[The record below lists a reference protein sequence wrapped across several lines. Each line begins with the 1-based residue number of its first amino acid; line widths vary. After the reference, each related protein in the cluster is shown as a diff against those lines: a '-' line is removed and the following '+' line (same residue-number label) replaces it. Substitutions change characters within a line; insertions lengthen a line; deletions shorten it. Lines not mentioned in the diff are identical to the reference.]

1 MLRLENH
8 KSHPVQLPYL
18 SSAIICFLAVMGHY
32 VHRVGLVVFKS
43 QHCSAPQW
51 QVIKAGTGNETKRN
65 ETKRNETK
73 RNRKP
78 RPTMNTCIVSH
89 CNSTIAS
96 FPGLLT
102 PATVCRSTNA
112 FPALVLQA
120 TNAGVRRP
128 TYSQLAHT
136 ERPRHAQPSSLS
148 VLSVCG

>member
-1 MLRLENH
+1 MH
-8 KSHPVQLPYL
+8 KVISRVHNNKSVQLPYGTTEVC
-18 SSAIICFLAVMGHY
+18 IKLAARASY
-32 VHRVGLVVFKS
+32 KS
-43 QHCSAPQW
+43 
-51 QVIKAGTGNETKRN
+51 RN
-65 ETKRNETK
+65 GKRNETK

-112 FPALVLQA
+112 FPALVLQV

-136 ERPRHAQPSSLS
+136 ETTACTTILKTAIYRGRSHALTTYA
-148 VLSVCG
+148 

>member
-1 MLRLENH
+1 MLHSPSVR
-8 KSHPVQLPYL
+8 KS
-18 SSAIICFLAVMGHY
+18 GHTAMDMWGITLRRRASY
-32 VHRVGLVVFKS
+32 KS
-43 QHCSAPQW
+43 RNG
-51 QVIKAGTGNETKRN
+51 KRNETKLN

-89 CNSTIAS
+89 CNSTIIIIIAS

-102 PATVCRSTNA
+102 A
-112 FPALVLQA
+112 FPALVLVLQA

-136 ERPRHAQPSSLS
+136 ETMACTTILETAIYRGRSHALTTYA
-148 VLSVCG
+148 